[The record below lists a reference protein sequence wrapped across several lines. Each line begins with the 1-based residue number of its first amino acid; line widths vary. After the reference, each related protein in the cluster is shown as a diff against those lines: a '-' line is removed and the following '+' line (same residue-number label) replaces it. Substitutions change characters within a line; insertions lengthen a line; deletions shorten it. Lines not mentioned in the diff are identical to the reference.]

1 MVTCRRTMS
10 NFSCAATPAPEFPFV
25 AIGIISAPT
34 FIERRAAIRATWLSH
49 CSIGREIAAR
59 FVIRALNAPP
69 PLDRL
74 LSSETL
80 DFGDVFRAQSVP
92 WNETRLR
99 GPVLSLHAWLRH
111 AVGTFPRTP
120 FVAKV
125 DDDSYVQPAE
135 LAVLARAVSASVG
148 PERPVYLGVFTY
160 FSWFPTIFERSGY
173 GWSYGQALG
182 ARWCSNA
189 TFVARTCGDNC
200 GLCVGP
206 FPFGSGFLL
215 LLSRSLAGHLLESPG
230 VDDDLA
236 RLRRAKTLPTRKG
249 GVQEKVMEDIWLGS
263 ALFRFPPPNPVAYV
277 NILGGG
283 VTSDDWALNTLR
295 SALLVHIKGKVTGQV
310 LAVHDFMQSA
320 DHCAQS
326 SLQSGCAAF
335 GQVGDAGAGPA
346 QARRA
351 PVCYLGGARQRAAPR
366 GAKCRLALNG
376 RDAAPDVAERAARSR
391 RDRPAA
397 HRRVRRRQPGRLLRP
412 DRALREAGEEA
423 PVAGQRRLR
432 AQLRLRN
439 VAPRALQSLVDAALI
454 ARHARHVRPAA
465 GVELLGCLEVAAPD
479 SRDDEAEDE
488 IDNPLRRRREQR
500 GGAPQEFEVLELDED
515 ERLDRGARAAGLGR
529 RRQLLEAQPRV
540 LARQLP
546 ALACRARDA
555 WRRSVASSG
564 RAHERSATR
573 CARSSG
579 PSSRARTSTWCV
591 GTGHG
596 GLTCASATSSSW
608 SDEPSRTEAHGTN
621 AFQLGMRSTSCISAR
636 KCAAPAR
643 VWPWKRSLSL
653 LPLFCVYTRR
663 NSSPGIVFARL
674 QELRLPSASA
684 LLGDC

>member
-1 MVTCRRTMS
+1 MS
-10 NFSCAATPAPEFPFV
+10 NFSCATTAPEFPFV

-49 CSIGREIAAR
+49 CSINREIAAR
-59 FVIRALNAPP
+59 FVIRAQGAPP

-74 LSSETL
+74 LSSETQ

-92 WNETRLR
+92 WDETRLR

-111 AVGTFPRTP
+111 AVGAFPRTP

-263 ALFRFPPPNPVAYV
+263 ALFRFPPPTPVAYV

-310 LAVHDFMQSA
+310 LAVHDFMQTS
-320 DHCAQS
+320 DHCAQPVE
-326 SLQSGCAAF
+326 LKCKSGCAAF
-335 GQVGDAGAGPA
+335 GAKWATPPPGFCAGAQEGA
-346 QARRA
+346 S
-351 PVCYLGGARQRAAPR
+351 VCHLGGATPTCCTEGRK
-366 GAKCRLALNG
+366 KCRLALNG
-376 RDAAPDVAERAARSR
+376 RDAAPDVVE
-391 RDRPAA
+391 
-397 HRRVRRRQPGRLLRP
+397 RRRALTAATDQRLT
-412 DRALREAGEEA
+412 
-423 PVAGQRRLR
+423 
-432 AQLRLRN
+432 
-439 VAPRALQSLVDAALI
+439 AA
-454 ARHARHVRPAA
+454 
-465 GVELLGCLEVAAPD
+465 
-479 SRDDEAEDE
+479 
-488 IDNPLRRRREQR
+488 
-500 GGAPQEFEVLELDED
+500 
-515 ERLDRGARAAGLGR
+515 
-529 RRQLLEAQPRV
+529 
-540 LARQLP
+540 
-546 ALACRARDA
+546 
-555 WRRSVASSG
+555 
-564 RAHERSATR
+564 
-573 CARSSG
+573 
-579 PSSRARTSTWCV
+579 
-591 GTGHG
+591 
-596 GLTCASATSSSW
+596 
-608 SDEPSRTEAHGTN
+608 
-621 AFQLGMRSTSCISAR
+621 
-636 KCAAPAR
+636 CAAANPADCCAQIGLCEKR
-643 VWPWKRSLSL
+643 ERRHPWRD
-653 LPLFCVYTRR
+653 
-663 NSSPGIVFARL
+663 NEG
-674 QELRLPSASA
+674 
-684 LLGDC
+684 